1 MAKHFCMKF
10 QEKKDIKT
18 IKMKINLNGIFP
30 PLPTSFDDQENLVI
44 DKMQANIKV
53 LSKYDLAGFLVLGS
67 NGELVHLTEEEKI
80 AVYQG
85 CRKAIPKDKLMIAG
99 TGGQTTRETIRLSK
113 AAANAGADAVLVLNP
128 FYYKGLMTTDAL
140 VAHYQDIANDCP
152 IPVIIYNMPAN
163 SGLDMTAD
171 QILAIANHPNI
182 IGLKDSGGNI
192 TKIADIIGRAKPGF
206 QVLAGSAGFL
216 LSAFT
221 VGAVGGILALANI
234 APQQCIDI
242 HKLFQN
248 KDLENARKLQAAMI
262 PVNTA
267 VTARWGVPALKTA
280 MDYLGLF
287 GGMARKPVQPLDE
300 KVKAQLLELLK
311 QNKITNI

>member
-1 MAKHFCMKF
+1 M
-10 QEKKDIKT
+10 KKDLK
-18 IKMKINLNGIFP
+18 GIFP
-30 PLPTSFDDQENLVI
+30 PLPTAFDDQENLAL
-44 DKMQANIKV
+44 DKMQANILA

-67 NGELVHLTEEEKI
+67 NGELVHLSEEEKI
-80 AVYQG
+80 EVYQG

-99 TGGQTTRETIRLSK
+99 TGGQTTRETIRLSI

-140 VAHYQDIANDCP
+140 VAHYHAVADACS

-163 SGLDMTAD
+163 SGLDMNAD

-182 IGLKDSGGNI
+182 VGLKDSGGNI
-192 TKIADIIGRAKPGF
+192 TKIADIIARAKPGF

-242 HKLFQN
+242 HQHFQN
-248 KDLENARKLQAAMI
+248 KDIDKARKLQAAMI

-267 VTARWGVPALKTA
+267 ITARWGVPALKTA
-280 MDYLGLF
+280 MQSIGLY
-287 GGMARKPVQPLDE
+287 GGMARKPIQAINKD
-300 KVKAQLLELLK
+300 VKEQLLALLK

>member
-1 MAKHFCMKF
+1 
-10 QEKKDIKT
+10 
-18 IKMKINLNGIFP
+18 MKIDLKGIFP
-30 PLPTSFDDQENLVI
+30 PLPTAFDANENLDLEHMKSNI
-44 DKMQANIKV
+44 QA

-67 NGELVHLTEEEKI
+67 NGELVHLTEEEKLE
-80 AVYQG
+80 VYKE
-85 CRKAIPKDKLMIAG
+85 CRKAIPEDKLMIAG

-128 FYYKGLMTTDAL
+128 FYYKGLMTKTAL
-140 VAHYQDIANDCP
+140 VDHYHAVADACP

-163 SGLDMTAD
+163 SGLDMNAD

-182 IGLKDSGGNI
+182 SGLKDSGGNI
-192 TKIADIIGRAKPGF
+192 TKIGDIIGRAKPGF

-242 HKLFQN
+242 QKRFEN
-248 KDLENARKLQAAMI
+248 NDLDNARKLQARMI
-262 PVNTA
+262 PVNA
-267 VTARWGVPALKTA
+267 AITARWGVPALKMA
-280 MDYLGLF
+280 MDSLSLY
-287 GGMARKPVQPLDE
+287 GGMARKPVQALNKE
-300 KVKAQLLELLK
+300 IKEQLLALLK
-311 QNKITNI
+311 QNEITNI

>member
-1 MAKHFCMKF
+1 MNIDLK
-10 QEKKDIKT
+10 
-18 IKMKINLNGIFP
+18 GIYP
-30 PLPTSFDDQENLVI
+30 PLPTAFDEHEDLAI
-44 DKMQANIKV
+44 AKMLANIQA
-53 LSKYDLAGFLVLGS
+53 LSKYNLAGFLVLGS

-80 AVYQG
+80 KVYRE
-85 CRKAIPKDKLMIAG
+85 CRKAIPDDRLMLAG
-99 TGGQTTRETIRLSK
+99 TGGQTTRETIRLSL

-128 FYYKGLMTTDAL
+128 FYYKGLMSTDAL
-140 VAHYQDIANDCP
+140 VAHYHAVADACP

-163 SGLDMTAD
+163 SGLDMNAD
-171 QILAIANHPNI
+171 QILAIADHPNI

-216 LSAFT
+216 LAALT

-242 HKLFQN
+242 QSYFEKNELA
-248 KDLENARKLQAAMI
+248 KGRKLQAEMI

-267 VTARWGVPALKTA
+267 VTAGWGVPALKSA
-280 MDYLGLF
+280 MDNIGLY
-287 GGMARKPVQPLDE
+287 GGKARKPIQELSVSA
-300 KVKAQLLELLK
+300 KSALLQLLK

>member
-1 MAKHFCMKF
+1 MNIDLK
-10 QEKKDIKT
+10 
-18 IKMKINLNGIFP
+18 GIFP
-30 PLPTSFDDQENLVI
+30 PLPTAFDDQENLAI
-44 DKMQANIKV
+44 DKMQANIQA

-80 AVYQG
+80 EVYRE

-99 TGGQTTRETIRLSK
+99 TGGQTTRETIRLCN

-128 FYYKGLMTTDAL
+128 FYYKGLMTTNAL
-140 VAHYQDIANDCP
+140 VAHYHDVAAACP

-163 SGLDMTAD
+163 SGLDMDAD

-182 IGLKDSGGNI
+182 VGLKDSGGNI

-206 QVLAGSAGFL
+206 QVIAGSAGFL

-242 HKLFQN
+242 HQLFQN
-248 KDLENARKLQAAMI
+248 NKLIEARKLQAAMI

-267 VTARWGVPALKTA
+267 VTARWGVPALKAA
-280 MDYLGLF
+280 MNSIGLY
-287 GGMARKPVQPLDE
+287 GGMARKPVQAIGEDS
-300 KVKAQLLELLK
+300 KSQLLKLLK
-311 QNKITNI
+311 QNQITNI

>member
-1 MAKHFCMKF
+1 
-10 QEKKDIKT
+10 
-18 IKMKINLNGIFP
+18 MKIDLKGIFP
-30 PLPTSFDDQENLVI
+30 PLPTAFDDQENLAL
-44 DKMQANIKV
+44 DKMQANIQV

-80 AVYQG
+80 RVYQE
-85 CRKAIPKDKLMIAG
+85 CRKVIPEDKLMIAG

-113 AAANAGADAVLVLNP
+113 AAVDAGADAVLVLNP
-128 FYYKGLMTTDAL
+128 FYYKSLMTTDVL
-140 VAHYQDIANDCP
+140 VAHYHDVADACP

-171 QILAIANHPNI
+171 QILAIADHRNI

-192 TKIADIIGRAKPGF
+192 TKIADIIGRAKPDF

-242 HKLFQN
+242 QKHFQKNDLN
-248 KDLENARKLQAAMI
+248 KARKLQAAMI

-267 VTARWGVPALKTA
+267 ITARWGVPALKTA
-280 MDYLGLF
+280 MDSIGLF
-287 GGMARKPVQPLDE
+287 GGNARKPVQAISENIKTKLLS
-300 KVKAQLLELLK
+300 LLE
-311 QNKITNI
+311 QNQITNI

>member
-1 MAKHFCMKF
+1 MSIDLK
-10 QEKKDIKT
+10 
-18 IKMKINLNGIFP
+18 GIFP
-30 PLPTSFDDQENLVI
+30 PLPTAFDDQENLAL
-44 DKMQANIKV
+44 DKMQANILA

-67 NGELVHLTEEEKI
+67 NGELVHLSEEEKI
-80 AVYQG
+80 EVYQG

-99 TGGQTTRETIRLSK
+99 TGGQTTRETIRLSI

-140 VAHYQDIANDCP
+140 VAHYHAVADACS

-163 SGLDMTAD
+163 SGLDMNAD

-182 IGLKDSGGNI
+182 VGLKDSGGNI
-192 TKIADIIGRAKPGF
+192 TKIADIIARAKPGF

-242 HKLFQN
+242 HQHFQN
-248 KDLENARKLQAAMI
+248 KDIDKARKLQAAMI

-267 VTARWGVPALKTA
+267 ITARWGVPALKTA
-280 MDYLGLF
+280 MQSIGLY
-287 GGMARKPVQPLDE
+287 GGMARKPIQEINKD
-300 KVKAQLLELLK
+300 VKEQLLALLK
-311 QNKITNI
+311 QNEITNI

>member
-1 MAKHFCMKF
+1 MSIDLK
-10 QEKKDIKT
+10 
-18 IKMKINLNGIFP
+18 GIFP
-30 PLPTSFDDQENLVI
+30 PLPTAFDDQENLAL
-44 DKMQANIKV
+44 DKMQANILA

-67 NGELVHLTEEEKI
+67 NGELVHLSEEEKI
-80 AVYQG
+80 EVYQG
-85 CRKAIPKDKLMIAG
+85 CRKAIPEDKLMIAG
-99 TGGQTTRETIRLSK
+99 TGGQTTRETIRLSI

-128 FYYKGLMTTDAL
+128 FYYKGLMTTNAL
-140 VAHYQDIANDCP
+140 VAHYHTVADACS

-163 SGLDMTAD
+163 SGLDMNAD

-182 IGLKDSGGNI
+182 VGLKDSGGNI
-192 TKIADIIGRAKPGF
+192 TKIADIIARAKPGF

-242 HKLFQN
+242 HQHFQN
-248 KDLENARKLQAAMI
+248 KDIDKARKLQAAMI

-267 VTARWGVPALKTA
+267 VTSRWGVPALKSA
-280 MDYLGLF
+280 MQSIGLY
-287 GGMARKPVQPLDE
+287 GGMARKPIQAINKD
-300 KVKAQLLELLK
+300 VKEQLLALLK

>member
-1 MAKHFCMKF
+1 
-10 QEKKDIKT
+10 
-18 IKMKINLNGIFP
+18 MKIDLKGIFP
-30 PLPTSFDDQENLVI
+30 PLPTAFDDQENLAL
-44 DKMQANIKV
+44 DKMQANIKA

-80 AVYQG
+80 RVYQE
-85 CRKAIPKDKLMIAG
+85 CRKVIPEDKLMIAG

-113 AAANAGADAVLVLNP
+113 AAVDAGADAVLVLNP
-128 FYYKGLMTTDAL
+128 FYYKSLMTTDVL
-140 VAHYQDIANDCP
+140 VAHYHDVADACP

-171 QILAIANHPNI
+171 QILAIADHRNI

-192 TKIADIIGRAKPGF
+192 TKIADIIGRAKPDF

-242 HKLFQN
+242 QKHFQKNDLN
-248 KDLENARKLQAAMI
+248 KARKLQAAMI

-267 VTARWGVPALKTA
+267 ITARWGVPALKTA
-280 MDYLGLF
+280 MDSIGLF
-287 GGMARKPVQPLDE
+287 GGNARKPVQAISENIKTKLLS
-300 KVKAQLLELLK
+300 LLE
-311 QNKITNI
+311 QNQITNI

>member
-1 MAKHFCMKF
+1 
-10 QEKKDIKT
+10 
-18 IKMKINLNGIFP
+18 MKIDLKGIFP
-30 PLPTSFDDQENLVI
+30 PLPTAFDDQENLAI
-44 DKMQANIKV
+44 DKMQANIKA
-53 LSKYDLAGFLVLGS
+53 LNNYNLAGFLVLGS

-80 AVYQG
+80 VVYQE

-113 AAANAGADAVLVLNP
+113 AAAAAGADAVLVLNP
-128 FYYKGLMTTDAL
+128 FYYKGLMTTNAL
-140 VAHYQDIANDCP
+140 VAHYHAVADACP
-152 IPVIIYNMPAN
+152 VPVIIYNMPAN
-163 SGLDMTAD
+163 SGLDMHAD
-171 QILAIANHPNI
+171 QILAISNHHNI

-192 TKIADIIGRAKPGF
+192 TKIADIIGRSKPGF

-234 APQQCIDI
+234 APQQCLDI
-242 HKLFQN
+242 HQYFKN
-248 KDLENARKLQAAMI
+248 KDLDAARKLQAAMI

-280 MDYLGLF
+280 MDSIGLF
-287 GGMARKPVQPLDE
+287 GGLARKPVLAISED
-300 KVKAQLLELLK
+300 VKTQLLDILK

>member
-1 MAKHFCMKF
+1 
-10 QEKKDIKT
+10 
-18 IKMKINLNGIFP
+18 MKIDLKGIFP
-30 PLPTSFDDQENLVI
+30 PLPTAFDDQENLAL
-44 DKMQANIKV
+44 DKMQANILA

-67 NGELVHLTEEEKI
+67 NGELVHLSEEEKI
-80 AVYQG
+80 EVYQG

-99 TGGQTTRETIRLSK
+99 TGGQTTRETIRLSI

-140 VAHYQDIANDCP
+140 VAHYHAVADACP

-163 SGLDMTAD
+163 SGLDMNAD
-171 QILAIANHPNI
+171 QILAIADHPNI
-182 IGLKDSGGNI
+182 VGLKDSGGNI
-192 TKIADIIGRAKPGF
+192 TKIADIIARAKPGF

-242 HKLFQN
+242 HQHFQN
-248 KDLENARKLQAAMI
+248 KDIDKARKLQAAMI
-262 PVNTA
+262 PVNIA

-280 MDYLGLF
+280 MHSLGLY
-287 GGMARKPVQPLDE
+287 GGMARKPIQAINKD
-300 KVKAQLLELLK
+300 VKEQLLALLK
-311 QNKITNI
+311 QNEITNI